1 MVMPSR
7 SLHNDHPGF
16 GARRDVTD
24 LRQSL
29 CSGQYGIDGDTF
41 GQRADTR
48 PTRDFRG
55 SDDRVDH
62 AAVDPERSAGRGR
75 CLGRGD
81 VDHQIGDLLDGRGAS
96 DDRGRPCPLTNAA
109 AASSMD
115 WRAPSRGILQHRLDA
130 LGQRRAG
137 QDRVYRDA
145 RAGGPLGDRAR
156 DGRDW
161 LRIVRH
167 GRYVVF
173 QLAEVAVPRSCSP
186 RSYVAST
193 ACGYVRRR
201 SRHEEPER

>member
-1 MVMPSR
+1 MPSR
-7 SLHNDHPGF
+7 SLHNDHPEL
-16 GARRDVTD
+16 GARCDVTD

-29 CSGQYGIDGDTF
+29 CSGQYGIDGDTP
-41 GQRADTR
+41 GHGADTR
-48 PTRDFRG
+48 PTREFRG

-62 AAVDPERSAGRGR
+62 GAVDPERSAGRGR

-81 VDHQIGDLLDGRGAS
+81 VDHQIGDLLGGRGAS

-145 RAGGPLGDRAR
+145 RAGGPLGDAAR
-156 DGRDW
+156 DGEIGSGSCATADTW
-161 LRIVRH
+161 CSSW
-167 GRYVVF
+167 
-173 QLAEVAVPRSCSP
+173 PRWQCRGSCSP
-186 RSYVAST
+186 RSCVAST